1 MWFYKFE
8 GSHRFG
14 GQPGE
19 IRCSKATGIHSKS
32 EKPADSTFQSPK
44 ICGKKCVNFD
54 GKILRQKRVNYKN
67 HKNLVSMWHFADSI
81 VCFNVFID
89 YLLQ

>member
-1 MWFYKFE
+1 MRVLTDSGVSLGKSGVLKLPAY
-8 GSHRFG
+8 
-14 GQPGE
+14 
-19 IRCSKATGIHSKS
+19 ILS

-54 GKILRQKRVNYKN
+54 GKVLRQKCVNYKN